1 MFDKHWL
8 KSEWGRELTRLR
20 ERVDGGCLGVGDTE
34 MGEGEKVGPGGEWV
48 GKKGTHG
55 SPVHC
60 HQNAA
65 EGKNERV
72 Q

>member
-1 MFDKHWL
+1 
-8 KSEWGRELTRLR
+8 
-20 ERVDGGCLGVGDTE
+20 

-55 SPVHC
+55 SPVRC